1 MAKIEKIKTY
11 KEFKEPTVSWEELAK
26 DFREDKR
33 QDKKSVAADTFNA
46 SQIEEVQPANMVIK
60 DEKKKD

>member
-1 MAKIEKIKTY
+1 MKNIKTY

-33 QDKKSVAADTFNA
+33 SDKDSDAAKPFDA
-46 SQIEEVQPANMVIK
+46 KDIEEVHPANMVVK
-60 DEKKKD
+60 DEEKKES

>member
-1 MAKIEKIKTY
+1 MKNIKTY

-33 QDKKSVAADTFNA
+33 SDKDSLAANPFDA
-46 SQIEEVQPANMVIK
+46 KDIEEIHPANMVVK
-60 DEKKKD
+60 DEKKKES

>member
-1 MAKIEKIKTY
+1 MKNIKTY

-33 QDKKSVAADTFNA
+33 GDENSIASKPFNA
-46 SQIEEVQPANMVIK
+46 EDIQEIQPANQVIQDK
-60 DEKKKD
+60 EKKNK

>member
-1 MAKIEKIKTY
+1 MKNIKSY

-33 QDKKSVAADTFNA
+33 DDKNSVAAKTFSA
-46 SQIEEVQPANMVIK
+46 EEIEEVQPANMVIV
-60 DEKKKD
+60 EPKKKKS

>member
-1 MAKIEKIKTY
+1 MKNIKTY

-33 QDKKSVAADTFNA
+33 SDKDSLAANPFDA
-46 SQIEEVQPANMVIK
+46 KDIEEIHPANMVVK
-60 DEKKKD
+60 YDKKKEL

>member
-1 MAKIEKIKTY
+1 MKNIKTY

-33 QDKKSVAADTFNA
+33 SDKDSLSANPFDAKD
-46 SQIEEVQPANMVIK
+46 IEEIHPANMVVK
-60 DEKKKD
+60 DDKKKEL

>member
-1 MAKIEKIKTY
+1 MKNIKTY

-33 QDKKSVAADTFNA
+33 EDKNSVAAKPFDA
-46 SQIEEVQPANMVIK
+46 KDIEEVQPANMVIK
-60 DEKKKD
+60 NNKKD

>member
-1 MAKIEKIKTY
+1 MKNIKTY

-33 QDKKSVAADTFNA
+33 SDKDSLAANPFDA
-46 SQIEEVQPANMVIK
+46 KDIEEIHPANMVVK
-60 DEKKKD
+60 DDKKKES

>member
-1 MAKIEKIKTY
+1 MKKIKSY
-11 KEFKEPTVSWEELAK
+11 QEFKEPTVSWEELAK

-33 QDKKSVAADTFNA
+33 ADKKSVAAEPFSA
-46 SQIEEVQPANMVIK
+46 KQMEEIQPANMVVK

>member
-1 MAKIEKIKTY
+1 MKNIKTY

-33 QDKKSVAADTFNA
+33 SDKDSLAANPFDA
-46 SQIEEVQPANMVIK
+46 KDIKEIHPANMVVK
-60 DEKKKD
+60 DDKKKEL

>member
-1 MAKIEKIKTY
+1 MKNIKTY

-33 QDKKSVAADTFNA
+33 SDKDSLAANQFDA
-46 SQIEEVQPANMVIK
+46 KDIEEIHPANMVVK
-60 DEKKKD
+60 DDKKKEL

>member
-1 MAKIEKIKTY
+1 MKNIKTY

-33 QDKKSVAADTFNA
+33 SDKDSLAANPFDVKD
-46 SQIEEVQPANMVIK
+46 IEEIHPANMVVK
-60 DEKKKD
+60 DDKKKEL

>member
-1 MAKIEKIKTY
+1 MKNIQSF

-33 QDKKSVAADTFNA
+33 SDKDSTAALPFDAKDIKEIT
-46 SQIEEVQPANMVIK
+46 PANMVIK
-60 DEKKKD
+60 DKAEKNK

>member
-1 MAKIEKIKTY
+1 MKNIKTY

-33 QDKKSVAADTFNA
+33 SDKDSLAANPFDAKDIKEIHPSNMVVKDDKKK
-46 SQIEEVQPANMVIK
+46 EL
-60 DEKKKD
+60 

>member
-1 MAKIEKIKTY
+1 MKNIKTY

-33 QDKKSVAADTFNA
+33 FDKDSDAAKPFDAKDIEVIHNANTVIQDKK
-46 SQIEEVQPANMVIK
+46 
-60 DEKKKD
+60 KKES

>member
-1 MAKIEKIKTY
+1 MKNIKTY

-33 QDKKSVAADTFNA
+33 SDKDSLAANPFDA
-46 SQIEEVQPANMVIK
+46 KDIEEIHPANMVVK
-60 DEKKKD
+60 DDKKKEL

>member
-1 MAKIEKIKTY
+1 MKKIKTY

-46 SQIEEVQPANMVIK
+46 RQIEEVQPANMVIK